1 MLLDSTGGGAFRG
14 RFATGSCHLDGF
26 DGLGLAIS
34 ALSLFCSATPEFP
47 FFCLG
52 VNVAVTG
59 MCVLAIFN
67 GHADVGT
74 PFGAIQPW
82 IGLGE
87 AGFRGLD
94 FGLGVTLMVITLSS
108 AGCV

>member
-1 MLLDSTGGGAFRG
+1 MFRG
-14 RFATGSCHLDGF
+14 GFAMGSCHLSGF
-26 DGLGLAIS
+26 AGLGLAIS
-34 ALSLFCSATPEFP
+34 ALSLFCSATPEFL

-59 MCVLAIFN
+59 MCVLSFFN
-67 GHADVGT
+67 GEADAGAA
-74 PFGAIQPW
+74 FGAIQPW

-94 FGLGVTLMVITLSS
+94 FSLGVTLMVISLSS
-108 AGCV
+108 AGCI